1 MIKSDNKCKSQIKVL
16 DFKILIPEYLISYG
30 EILHNKKY
38 KLNYITLY
46 IYITILYYYIKYKQW
61 L

>member
-46 IYITILYYYIKYKQW
+46 IYNYIILLY
-61 L
+61 